1 LKKLIASILLMVF
14 LFNVGGYYIV
24 FWGLRLQADRELTVR
39 LDANLYER
47 EETIELKIPVVLP
60 YPIQSQDFQRVD
72 GRFEHQGQFYKL
84 VKQKLENDT
93 LLVVCIRDTETR
105 KLVNTI
111 RDYVKLTQDL
121 TAPSSGKK
129 ALNFLSKLIK
139 DFNTN
144 SELNIAPQFH
154 LSDCVS
160 LTTRPALFLQPVIPV
175 DGPPPRF

>member
-1 LKKLIASILLMVF
+1 MLLIVF

-24 FWGLRLQADRELTVR
+24 FWGLRLQADQELTLR
-39 LDANLYER
+39 LDANLYEP

-60 YPIQSQDFQRVD
+60 YPVQSQDFQRID
-72 GRFEHQGQFYKL
+72 GRFEHEGQFYKL

-93 LLVVCIRDTETR
+93 LFVVCIRDAETR

-111 RDYVKLTQDL
+111 KDYVKLTQDL
-121 TAPSSGKK
+121 PAPSSGKK
-129 ALNFLSKLIK
+129 ALSFLSKLVK

-144 SELNIAPQFH
+144 SEINIAPQYH
-154 LSDCVS
+154 LSHCLS
-160 LTTRPALFLQPVIPV
+160 LTERPAFFLQPAIPV